1 MKEITRMD
9 VLSVGKIYAVTL
21 AIIGFIAGIIVAAVG
36 TTVGTFHRPGMFG
49 AGFGIASIIILP
61 VIYAII
67 GFITGIIGAALY
79 NLVARWVGGIQIE
92 LKEPKS

>member
-21 AIIGFIAGIIVAAVG
+21 AILGFILGIFVALIGSAAA
-36 TTVGTFHRPGMFG
+36 TFHRPGMFG
-49 AGFGIASIIILP
+49 AGFGIASIIIFP

-67 GFITGIIGAALY
+67 GFIAGIIGAALY
-79 NLVARWVGGIQIE
+79 NLVAKWVGGIQIE
-92 LKEPKS
+92 LKEPES